1 MFWWRRMQ
9 LGFQFLSPVI
19 IQNGEDGQQGL
30 EKNVSGKISVMDALG
45 HLMAIARIVKGGNRI
60 GYWQKN
66 SENHER
72 KRNVTKA
79 IG

>member
-1 MFWWRRMQ
+1 MQ

-19 IQNGEDGQQGL
+19 IQNGVDGQQGS

-45 HLMAIARIVKGGNRI
+45 HLMVIARIVKGGDRI